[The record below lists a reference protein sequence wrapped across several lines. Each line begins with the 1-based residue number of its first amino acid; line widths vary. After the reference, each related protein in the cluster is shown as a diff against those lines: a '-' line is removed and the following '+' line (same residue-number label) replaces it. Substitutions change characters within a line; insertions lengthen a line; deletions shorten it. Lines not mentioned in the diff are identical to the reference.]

1 LGSCEY
7 FFVLPANIF
16 CLLFLVTFFFAD
28 SERALDKGLSFGFLP
43 SFLLF
48 QLQLLFV
55 VDAVFCFFLLDSCQP
70 LESAQLLIL
79 LDLLLQLFSS
89 RENLVSGDVELDHL
103 RALGLL
109 GSEAG
114 LVVQLFEYLVFG
126 FVGRSDLHLIPDS
139 VGIPLN
145 LGFPLGLLGFVVI
158 PLPRDRIIVAFHELL
173 VDSSLLLDLGLEDV
187 KPLLVCSI
195 FEWVVVLDD
204 SWILVG
210 ADIATVVERL
220 HMRMHRDL
228 APSPS
233 LTLVI

>member
-1 LGSCEY
+1 
-7 FFVLPANIF
+7 
-16 CLLFLVTFFFAD
+16 
-28 SERALDKGLSFGFLP
+28 
-43 SFLLF
+43 
-48 QLQLLFV
+48 
-55 VDAVFCFFLLDSCQP
+55 
-70 LESAQLLIL
+70 
-79 LDLLLQLFSS
+79 
-89 RENLVSGDVELDHL
+89 VS
-103 RALGLL
+103 
-109 GSEAG
+109 
-114 LVVQLFEYLVFG
+114 
-126 FVGRSDLHLIPDS
+126 
-139 VGIPLN
+139 IPLN

-195 FEWVVVLDD
+195 FERVIVLDD